1 MNSLLSTIASQSNG
15 IESHVADSMFTHME
29 DLHIP
34 SDIDINNEDELRDH
48 LEEDKLNILYR
59 GNLGYI
65 GIHFVRDMLAHL
77 SRDIDNL
84 FEFRKEGIM
93 SNSLLVPKYEQE
105 FWENDKRLVGYDLKY
120 FGSRS
125 LYDHKVDN
133 TFNIQMNSET
143 LETKL
148 DMVSKEE
155 YTKYHEPN
163 TRLGM
168 LYTINIADMSWIMSM
183 MNNFKNADSLKIILG
198 DLDEDQSGISEYHFT
213 LMFVIPYTNSQGN
226 KLVKRFAYSF
236 AYHKGLRESLE
247 FKINLI

>member
-1 MNSLLSTIASQSNG
+1 MNTILSSIASQCEG
-15 IESHVADSMFTHME
+15 IESNVVDSLFTHME
-29 DLHIP
+29 QLNVP

-59 GNLGYI
+59 GNLGTF

-93 SNSLLVPKYEQE
+93 SNSLLIPKYEQE
-105 FWENDKRLVGYDLKY
+105 FWENEKRLVGYDLKY

-143 LETKL
+143 LETRMN
-148 DMVSKEE
+148 MVSKGK
-155 YTKYHEPN
+155 YTKYHEPD

-168 LYTINIADMSWIMSM
+168 LYAINIADMTWIMSM
-183 MNNFKNADSLKIILG
+183 MNNFKNDDSLRIILG
-198 DLDEDQSGISEYHFT
+198 DLDEDQSSISEYYFT
-213 LMFVIPYTNSQGN
+213 LMFIIPYTGSQGN
-226 KLVKRFAYSF
+226 KLVKRFIYSF
-236 AYHKGLRESLE
+236 AYQKGIRESLVY
-247 FKINLI
+247 KVNLL